1 METYDS
7 KSCNALQKPYYRPI
21 EAAIRWC
28 NLMSQEVQILGL
40 MGSDTVPRQG
50 MFPYWPC
57 LKANTEKIFDA
68 IANKDIPCGRNGRTV
83 RQGEQVNETKITV
96 RHTDLKAWIAQHYP
110 DTKPAFLFDETERST
125 HHAINADSFRALQA
139 DRDAMRTRLEA
150 QFEKANA
157 DLDAAQQEIEKATK
171 WAEKTVAELDSL
183 RAAVDGQSAPG
194 ARAETTYM
202 NIIGGLLG
210 LMLGTTPGGQRG
222 SAYESQA
229 AIISALLAHHSGKP
243 GIADSTLEQKFAEAN
258 RSIKAT

>member
-7 KSCNALQKPYYRPI
+7 KSCNALQKPYYSPI

-28 NLMSQEVQILGL
+28 NLMSQEVQILGM
-40 MGSDTVPRQG
+40 MGTDTVPRQG
-50 MFPYWPC
+50 LFPQWPC
-57 LKANTEKIFDA
+57 LKANTEKILDA
-68 IANKDIPCGRNGRTV
+68 IENKDIPYGRDGKTV
-83 RQGEQVNETKITV
+83 PKGEQVAKHRITV

-110 DTKPAFLFDETERST
+110 APLPAFLFDETERNT
-125 HHAINADSFRALQA
+125 HPSINADSFRALQA
-139 DRDAMRTRLEA
+139 DRDAMRTQLEA
-150 QFEKANA
+150 QLEAAKAA
-157 DLDAAQQEIEKATK
+157 RDAAQQEIERATK
-171 WAEKTVAELDSL
+171 WAVGAVAELDSL

-210 LMLGTTPGGQRG
+210 LMLGTTPGGQKG

-229 AIISALLAHHSGKP
+229 AIISALLAHHGGKP